1 MLGEFRE
8 SQLTP
13 VQEKKDKGKGK
24 EREVIDFSDVK
35 ELDGPPSSKGSE
47 SKPR

>member
-1 MLGEFRE
+1 MLGEWRE

-13 VQEKKDKGKGK
+13 VQGKKDNGKGK
-24 EREVIDFSDVK
+24 EGEVETFSDIK

-47 SKPR
+47 PKPR

>member
-8 SQLTP
+8 SQSTP
-13 VQEKKDKGKGK
+13 VQERKNKGEGK
-24 EREVIDFSDVK
+24 EKEVIDFSDVE
-35 ELDGPPSSKGSE
+35 ELDGPPSTKSSE